1 MKRVLI
7 VDDMR
12 INLMILATKVKRYN
26 CLCEIAESGVRALE
40 LLDTF
45 KPDIILTDL
54 WMPEMNGDQLA
65 ENIRKLPN
73 YQGLPIFVVTADSDD
88 STEFNFSVFTGMIQ
102 KPIDDN
108 RLIEVLSPEET

>member
-12 INLMILATKVKRYN
+12 INLMILAAKAKN
-26 CLCEIAESGVRALE
+26 IGCHCEAVESGARALE
-40 LLDTF
+40 ILDTF

-65 ENIRKLPN
+65 ENIRNLTG
-73 YQGLPIFVVTADSDD
+73 YRELPIFVVTAETDGDD
-88 STEFNFSVFTGMIQ
+88 EFNMSVFTGMIQ

-108 RLIEVLSPEET
+108 RLKEVLSPEET

>member
-1 MKRVLI
+1 
-7 VDDMR
+7 
-12 INLMILATKVKRYN
+12 MILEAKATN
-26 CLCEIAESGVRALE
+26 IGCQCEVVESGARALE
-40 LLDTF
+40 VLDTF

-73 YQGLPIFVVTADSDD
+73 YQELPIFVVTADSDD

-102 KPIDDN
+102 KPIDDQ
-108 RLIEVLSPEET
+108 RLKEILAPE